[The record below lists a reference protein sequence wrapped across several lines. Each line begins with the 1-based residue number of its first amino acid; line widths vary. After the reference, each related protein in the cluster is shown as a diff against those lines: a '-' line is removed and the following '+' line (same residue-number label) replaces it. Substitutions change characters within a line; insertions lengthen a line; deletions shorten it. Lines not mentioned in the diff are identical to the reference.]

1 MKTNPLY
8 HMKNKLLA
16 ANWKSNKTKFEAK
29 DWLVEISNYEFP
41 EGVEVILFPPST
53 LLDVVSGYVRVNSMP
68 FKIGAQ
74 DVSPFGPGAYTGEVS
89 AEQIKEF
96 ADYVLI
102 GHLERRVNF
111 SESTD
116 MIIKKIDRA
125 ISVGLTPIVCVSE
138 LKELSGL
145 SSSRIVVA
153 YEPISAIGTGE
164 AMDPNLVEDFSK
176 EIKKINIQNVIYGGS
191 VNSENV
197 KNYLSLPSVDGLLV
211 GGQSLDPK
219 SFADLIK
226 NAV

>member
-102 GHLERRVNF
+102 GHSERRVNF

-197 KNYLSLPSVDGLLV
+197 KSYLSLPSVDGLLV

>member
-102 GHLERRVNF
+102 GHSERRVNF

-145 SSSRIVVA
+145 ISSKIVVA

-197 KNYLSLPSVDGLLV
+197 KSYLSLPSVDGLLV

>member
-102 GHLERRVNF
+102 GHSERRVNF